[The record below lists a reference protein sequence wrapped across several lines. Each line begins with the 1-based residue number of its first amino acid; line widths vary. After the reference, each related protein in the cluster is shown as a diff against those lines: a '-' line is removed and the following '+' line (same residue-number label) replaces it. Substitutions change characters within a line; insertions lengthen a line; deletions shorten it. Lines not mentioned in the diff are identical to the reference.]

1 MEEKL
6 RFSTNILEETSM
18 QGIYL
23 KQVTIFR
30 VEPNNKS
37 GQVNLVYNEHFG
49 LLATG

>member
-18 QGIYL
+18 GLHL